1 MQNDWQKI
9 WNKREDRFDEID
21 LNDEESVFMEL
32 KRLDG
37 FDLKGGITYQ
47 AWMNELE
54 HWKNKLQIPANGSI
68 FEVGCGSGA
77 NLYKLHRDGFE
88 VGGLDYSSKLLD
100 LLRKILNPE
109 DLRELICDEAIN
121 LPTDIQYD
129 ALISFSVFEY
139 FSSLEYARNVL
150 EKMSLKSRKTI
161 AVFDIYDES
170 KREDFFELRRS
181 MQKDYDE
188 RYKNLPKQFYPR
200 KFFEDFASE
209 HGFSIEF
216 EPSTL
221 EGYWNNEFV
230 FHCYI
235 RK

>member
-9 WNKREDRFDEID
+9 WNKREDRFDEIG
-21 LNDEESVFMEL
+21 LNNEEQVFMEL

-37 FDLKGGITYQ
+37 FDLKGGITYR
-47 AWMNELE
+47 AWMTELE

-88 VGGLDYSSKLLD
+88 IGGLDYSQKLLD
-100 LLRKILNPE
+100 SLRKILKPN

-121 LPTDIQYD
+121 LQTEIQYD

-139 FSSLEYARNVL
+139 FSSIDYAREVL

-161 AVFDIYDES
+161 MIRALDES
-170 KREDFFELRRS
+170 KRDDYFKFHRKS
-181 MQKDYDE
+181 KPNYDE
-188 RYKNLPKQFYPR
+188 MYKNLPRQFYPR
-200 KFFEDFASE
+200 TFFENFAHE

-216 EPSTL
+216 EIPNL
-221 EGYWNNEFV
+221 DGYWNNDFDLV
-230 FHCYI
+230 CYI
-235 RK
+235 RKN

>member
-21 LNDEESVFMEL
+21 LNNEESVFMEL

-37 FDLKGGITYQ
+37 FDLTSGITYK
-47 AWMNELE
+47 AWMSELE
-54 HWKNKLQIPANGSI
+54 RVELKLGGGGQQI

-77 NLYKLHRDGFE
+77 NLYKFRRNGFE
-88 VGGLDYSSKLLD
+88 IGGLDYSQKLLD
-100 LLRKILNPE
+100 SLKKILKPN

-121 LPTDIQYD
+121 LPTEIQYD
-129 ALISFSVFEY
+129 ASISFGVFEY
-139 FSSLEYARNVL
+139 FSSIDYAREVL
-150 EKMSLKSRKTI
+150 EKMSKKSRKMI
-161 AVFDIYDES
+161 ALLEIYDES